1 MKQKKDA
8 KYLNVNIK
16 SPIYDE
22 LEAFSNHTGISKT
35 AATEHGLRMYM
46 DDFYQR
52 NEGLRDKI
60 MSDMNGSRKN

>member
-22 LEAFSNHTGISKT
+22 LEAFSNHTGVSKT
-35 AATEHGLRMYM
+35 AATEQGLRMYM
-46 DDFYQR
+46 DDFYR
-52 NEGLRDKI
+52 RTEGLQEKV
-60 MSDMNGSRKN
+60 MSSMNDNSE

>member
-22 LEAFSNHTGISKT
+22 LEAFSNHTGVSKT
-35 AATEHGLRMYM
+35 AATEQGLRMYM
-46 DDFYQR
+46 DDFYR
-52 NEGLRDKI
+52 RTEGLQDKV
-60 MSDMNGSRKN
+60 MSSMNDNSE

>member
-22 LEAFSNHTGISKT
+22 LEAFSNHTGVSKT
-35 AATEHGLRMYM
+35 AATEQGLRMYM
-46 DDFYQR
+46 DDFYR
-52 NEGLRDKI
+52 RTEGLKDKV
-60 MSDMNGSRKN
+60 MSSMNDNSE

>member
-22 LEAFSNHTGISKT
+22 LEAFSNHTGVSKT
-35 AATEHGLRMYM
+35 AATEQGLRMYM
-46 DDFYQR
+46 DDFYR
-52 NEGLRDKI
+52 RTEGLQDKVR
-60 MSDMNGSRKN
+60 SSMNDNSE